1 MNRCSKISSRWV
13 IWFVQQLLQIR
24 HFHLVLIQLQVE
36 KLDENVFCSFCFTS
50 LRLLLLKCINKIFL
64 LPTSDSVLLI
74 FFFWYFEIQFLLT
87 ASGIIADNEIY
98 SGCMNI
104 NICSQASWT
113 TVVNKQ
119 QVISSFYSLQSSRD
133 TFFVFLANFSIFP
146 VIFQKQFPQNKH

>member
-36 KLDENVFCSFCFTS
+36 KLDENVFFVPFVSLLWDCSYWSALIKYFCCQLQT
-50 LRLLLLKCINKIFL
+50 
-64 LPTSDSVLLI
+64 VLLI

-133 TFFVFLANFSIFP
+133 TFFVFLANFSICP